1 MFIKVTPQV
10 FFQRLMLFIHCRAH
24 LDERSAAG
32 ADILNGRRRGLIDQ
46 RPAGLYQIADQIVDH
61 PPDYLMPQAA
71 RAEPRPLPFD
81 PVVMQA
87 EQIAVREAGECQ
99 QARPQAVISV
109 MVIIG
114 DLVGD
119 IGYLRL
125 QTRSLTVDK
134 APAYLAQGRRV
145 LLRAVFQDAFA
156 GLEGQVQTGKGGIA
170 LFQPIDDPERL
181 QVMLKAA
188 LPAHAGV

>member
-1 MFIKVTPQV
+1 
-10 FFQRLMLFIHCRAH
+10 
-24 LDERSAAG
+24 
-32 ADILNGRRRGLIDQ
+32 
-46 RPAGLYQIADQIVDH
+46 
-61 PPDYLMPQAA
+61 MPQAA
-71 RAEPRPLPFD
+71 RAEPRPLSFD

-87 EQIAVREAGECQ
+87 EQLTVREADECQ
-99 QARPQAVISV
+99 QARPQAVVNIV
-109 MVIIG
+109 VIVG
-114 DLVGD
+114 DLIRD

-125 QTRSLTVDK
+125 QARSLAVDK
-134 APAYLAQGRRV
+134 APAQLAQGRRV

-156 GLEGQVQTGKGGIA
+156 GLEGQVQTRKGGIA